1 MPLSEHEQRVLEDIE
16 RRLHEED
23 PQFAREARRAVPVF
37 ASERRRIRIGIAVAV
52 AGLFLLFA
60 FLATG
65 SLPVGVVAFAT
76 MVAGIVIASGPMT
89 GFLHPRRFSDSP
101 LKDRLSSTAKT
112 MDQRMRDR
120 FRKRR

>member
-23 PQFAREARRAVPVF
+23 PQFAREARRVVPVF
-37 ASERRRIRIGIAVAV
+37 PSDRRRIRIGVAV
-52 AGLFLLFA
+52 AALGLILLFG
-60 FLATG
+60 FLITG
-65 SLPVGVVAFAT
+65 SIPLGVLAFAT
-76 MVAGIVIASGPMT
+76 MVSGIVIASGPMT
-89 GFLHPRRFSDSP
+89 GFLHPRRFSDSD
-101 LKDRLSSTAKT
+101 LKDRLSSTART